1 MLKDI
6 TIGQYYP
13 TGSVIHRMDP
23 RTKLFVTILYMIL
36 LFFVKSVTG
45 FIGMFAFLMIPV
57 IMSRVPIRY
66 ILRGLKGILILIFL
80 TFILN
85 LFMTPGKEIYRF
97 YIFRITDRGLRMSL
111 IMATRLVLLVSA
123 TSLLTLVTSP
133 ISLTDGLEKLMD
145 KVPILRRYSQEM
157 AMMMSI
163 ALRFIPTLME
173 ETDRIINAQK
183 SRGAD
188 FESGNIIKR
197 LKAYIPVLVPLFI
210 SAFQRAEDLAL
221 AMEARCYR
229 GGKNRTRMKELKYS
243 GIDYAGYFYAVLMTA
258 FIVAS
263 NILIGKGMII

>member
-23 RTKLFVTILYMIL
+23 RTKLFATFLYMVM

-45 FIGMFAFLMIPV
+45 FVGMFVLLMIP
-57 IMSRVPIRY
+57 IIISRIPIRY
-66 ILRGLKGILILIFL
+66 ILRGLKGIFILILL
-80 TFILN
+80 TFFLN
-85 LFMTPGKEIYRF
+85 LFMTPGEE
-97 YIFRITDRGLRMSL
+97 IFRIWILTVTREGLRLSVK
-111 IMATRLVLLVSA
+111 MAVRLALLVSA
-123 TSLLTLVTSP
+123 TSLMTLVTSP
-133 ISLTDGLEKLMD
+133 ISLTDGMELLM
-145 KVPILRRYSQEM
+145 KKIPLIGRYSHEL

-197 LKAYIPVLVPLFI
+197 MRAFIPVLVPLFI

-229 GGKNRTRMKELKYS
+229 GGDNRTRMKELKYGRADVMGYLYS
-243 GIDYAGYFYAVLMTA
+243 FAVAAFVIGTNLLLKEGI
-258 FIVAS
+258 
-263 NILIGKGMII
+263 II

>member
-13 TGSVIHRMDP
+13 TGSVIHEMDP
-23 RTKLFVTILYMIL
+23 RTKLFVTFLYMVM
-36 LFFVKSVTG
+36 LFLVKSVTG
-45 FIGMFAFLMIPV
+45 FIGMFVFLMIPV
-57 IMSRVPIRY
+57 IVSRVPIGY
-66 ILRGLKGILILIFL
+66 ILRGLKGIFLLILI

-85 LFMTPGKEIYRF
+85 LVMTPGKEIYRF
-97 YIFRITDRGLRMSL
+97 YFLTITDKGLKMSL

-123 TSLLTLVTSP
+123 TSLMTLVTSP

-145 KVPILRRYSQEM
+145 RVPLLRRYSHEM

-188 FESGNIIKR
+188 FESGNIFNR
-197 LKAYIPVLVPLFI
+197 LKAYVPVLIPLFM

-229 GGKNRTRMKELKYS
+229 GGKNRTRMKELKYTKA
-243 GIDYAGYFYAVLMTA
+243 DYSGYFYAVLFIA
-258 FIVAS
+258 FVIGTNVLA
-263 NILIGKGMII
+263 GKGLII

>member
-23 RTKLFVTILYMIL
+23 RTKLFITFLYMVM

-45 FIGMFAFLMIPV
+45 FIGMFCLLMVPV
-57 IMSRVPIRY
+57 IMSKVPIRY
-66 ILRGLKGILILIFL
+66 ILRGLKGILLLIFL

-85 LFMTPGKEIYRF
+85 LLMTPGTE
-97 YIFRITDRGLRMSL
+97 IFRFHFLRITREGLRLSL
-111 IMATRLVLLVSA
+111 VMATRLVLLVSA
-123 TSLLTLVTSP
+123 TSLMTLVTSP
-133 ISLTDGLEKLMD
+133 ISLTDGMEKLMD
-145 KVPILRRYSQEM
+145 KVPVLRRYSNEM
-157 AMMMSI
+157 AMMMGI

-188 FESGNIIKR
+188 FESGNIINR
-197 LKAYIPVLVPLFI
+197 LKAYIPVLVPLFM

-229 GGKNRTRMKELKYS
+229 GGQNRTRMKELKY
-243 GIDYAGYFYAVLMTA
+243 IKADYVGYMYTVL
-258 FIVAS
+258 IVAFVVAT
-263 NILIGKGMII
+263 NMMLKRGMII

>member
-13 TGSVIHRMDP
+13 TGSVIHSMDP
-23 RTKLFVTILYMIL
+23 RTKLFVTLLYMVL
-36 LFFVKSVTG
+36 LFFIKSVTG
-45 FIGMFAFLMIPV
+45 FIGMFAFLAIAV
-57 IMSRVPIRY
+57 IISKVPIRY
-66 ILRGLKGILILIFL
+66 ILRGLKGILVLIFL
-80 TFILN
+80 TFLFN
-85 LFMTPGKEIYRF
+85 LFLTPGEEIYRF
-97 YIFRITDRGLRMSL
+97 YIFRITDKGLRMSL

-133 ISLTDGLEKLMD
+133 ISLTDGMEKLMNR
-145 KVPILRRYSQEM
+145 VPLLRRYSHEM
-157 AMMMSI
+157 SMMMSI

-229 GGKNRTRMKELKYS
+229 GGKNRTRMKELKYTRK
-243 GIDYAGYFYAVLMTA
+243 DFAGYFSTLIMISFV
-258 FIVAS
+258 VAS
-263 NILIGKGMII
+263 NILVGKGMII